1 MVRPTTLV
9 VVVVV
14 VLAIVRPISSSGL
27 SKKAQQECAAA
38 GFSGSGSCSDCEVLS
53 ATLGASAEAHDEVES
68 DGRVVEK
75 KSVVCIMRLR
85 WCVGY
90 TQVGAAVRAVVDDC
104 RSCCIDDGP
113 GDGGTDL
120 RRLQNAFVKVRR
132 GGWSAAHS
140 GSATGW
146 LVGWLQAVLY
156 VDQDKLSSSRWV
168 SSVSHSAPGL

>member
-132 GGWSAAHS
+132 GGGGVLLIAARRL
-140 GSATGW
+140 AGW
-146 LVGWLQAVLY
+146 LVGCRLFCTSIRTSYRAR
-156 VDQDKLSSSRWV
+156 D
-168 SSVSHSAPGL
+168 G